1 MADSYFTQASNYA
14 KKAADEYRS
23 TFDSTLNDL
32 LAMSNLQKEQAK
44 AQATSNYNN
53 LLNQINANRASL
65 QQSYETNARQAYVN
79 KLLADQQ
86 TTDTLSRMNLNQ
98 SGFRMTQDTLTN
110 NRYDASLNQLVLA
123 QDAGE
128 RDLKTQELNAL
139 NTLNDTIAQSNLKLD
154 LDYNSKLAALKQQIS
169 DSVNNYY
176 NKEYDRFYNDLK
188 YQDQLKQ
195 QELENQM
202 KQQQIDATINKS
214 VGSTRSS
221 SSRTSTSSNTTNN
234 YNFSGG
240 GSGSGANATRSTTG
254 TGQSSGSVA
263 NNASSGGTLKYNPP
277 ANIGKNLSNNTQY
290 KLAVFLRE
298 NGRDA
303 NGNYSPSNANISY
316 DKLVEFVAGLKQS
329 GTSPNEIAYIAS
341 LFGINGANSSQ
352 SSTSSGGSKT
362 SNKSSGSGSAFGAG
376 QGGGGFRGET
386 QNTDKYKSNALINA
400 NLGQP
405 SAAVSK
411 FQSSLNNLS
420 SAASGVRYQSPLNSN
435 TSTNASKFKNVL
447 DNLKFVIKR

>member
-32 LAMSNLQKEQAK
+32 LTMSNLQKEQAK
-44 AQATSNYNN
+44 NSYNN
-53 LLNQINANRASL
+53 LLNQINANRANL
-65 QQSYETNARQAYVN
+65 QQNYETNARQAYVN

-98 SGFRMTQDTLTN
+98 SGFRLTQDTLNN
-110 NRYDASLNQLVLA
+110 NRYDASLNQLALA
-123 QDAGE
+123 QDQGL
-128 RDLKTQELNAL
+128 RDLDTQGLNAL
-139 NTLNDTIAQSNLKLD
+139 NDYNNDLLKLD

-221 SSRTSTSSNTTNN
+221 SSRTSTSSNTTNT

-240 GSGSGANATRSTTG
+240 GSGSGANATRNTTG
-254 TGQSSGSVA
+254 TGQPSGSVA
-263 NNASSGGTLKYNPP
+263 TNASSGGTLKYNPP
-277 ANIGKNLSNNTQY
+277 ANIGKNLSNDTQY
-290 KLAVFLRE
+290 KLAVFLRQ

-400 NLGQP
+400 NLGQS

-435 TSTNASKFKNVL
+435 ASTNASKFKNIL

>member
-32 LAMSNLQKEQAK
+32 LTMSNLQKEQAK
-44 AQATSNYNN
+44 NSYNN
-53 LLNQINANRASL
+53 LLNQINANRANL
-65 QQSYETNARQAYVN
+65 QQNYETNARQSYVN

-98 SGFRMTQDTLTN
+98 SGFRLTQDTLTN
-110 NRYDASLNQLVLA
+110 NRYDASLNQLALA
-123 QDAGE
+123 QDQGL
-128 RDLKTQELNAL
+128 RDLDTQGLNAL
-139 NTLNDTIAQSNLKLD
+139 NDYNNNLLKLD
-154 LDYNSKLAALKQQIS
+154 LDYNSKLAALKEQIN
-169 DSVNNYY
+169 DNVTNYY

-386 QNTDKYKSNALINA
+386 QSTDKYKSNALINA

>member
-1 MADSYFTQASNYA
+1 MADSYFTQASKYA
-14 KKAADEYRS
+14 KNAADEYKT

-32 LAMSNLQKEQAK
+32 LTMSNLQKEQAK
-44 AQATSNYNN
+44 NNYNN
-53 LLNQINANRASL
+53 LLNQINANRTTL
-65 QQSYETNARQAYVN
+65 QQNYETNARQAYVN

-98 SGFRMTQDTLTN
+98 SGFRLTQDTLN
-110 NRYDASLNQLVLA
+110 NNQYSANLNQLALA
-123 QDAGE
+123 QDAGL
-128 RDLKTQELNAL
+128 RDLDTQGLNAL
-139 NTLNDTIAQSNLKLD
+139 NTYNNDLLKLD

-221 SSRTSTSSNTTNN
+221 SSRTSTSSNTTNT

-240 GSGSGANATRSTTG
+240 GSGSGANAT
-254 TGQSSGSVA
+254 
-263 NNASSGGTLKYNPP
+263 NASSGGTLKYNPP

-329 GTSPNEIAYIAS
+329 GTTDSEIAYIAS

-352 SSTSSGGSKT
+352 SGTSSGGSKT
-362 SNKSSGSGSAFGAG
+362 SNKSSGSGSAFGTG

-435 TSTNASKFKNVL
+435 TSTNASKFKNIL